1 MKSMTGFGKATSQSP
16 DFLLDVTVK
25 AVNGRFLEIKFHGPK
40 HYNVLESEMRK
51 RVAKHIKRGTVD
63 IYLNRKVFNG
73 SEKVLFNTKL
83 AKKWLAGFN
92 AMAAELK
99 LSKAES
105 SEVLLAVPELIK
117 VEEANVVSG
126 KEKTTLMKSLEEA
139 LTACAKVRS
148 TEGSTLK
155 KDIQWH
161 LKSLGSQVQKIKK
174 LRDKTR
180 KELMGKYKK
189 KLESYEAPGEFDEQ
203 RIAQEIV
210 IQVDKSDISEEI
222 QRLEAHIKAICT
234 LISEDGSI
242 GKKLDFYAQELLRE
256 VNTVGSKSTS
266 SDLTQVV
273 VEAKGFVEKYREQ
286 VQNVE

>member
-40 HYNVLESEMRK
+40 IYNILESEMRK

-63 IYLNRKVFNG
+63 LYFNRKVFNG
-73 SEKVLFNTKL
+73 SEKVLFNSKL

-99 LSKAES
+99 LQQAQT
-105 SEVLLAVPELIK
+105 SEVLLSVPELIK
-117 VEEANVVSG
+117 VEEANVVSS
-126 KEKTTLMKSLEEA
+126 KEKTALFKSLEDA
-139 LTACAKVRS
+139 LSSCAKVRS
-148 TEGSTLK
+148 SEGASLK

-161 LKSLGSQVQKIKK
+161 LKSLSAQVQKVKK

-180 KELMGKYKK
+180 KDLLEKYKK
-189 KLESYEAPGEFDEQ
+189 RLESYDTPGEFDEQ
-203 RIAQEIV
+203 RVAQEIV

-222 QRLEAHIKAICT
+222 QRLEAHIKAIT
-234 LISEDGSI
+234 SLVKDSGTI

-256 VNTVGSKSTS
+256 VNTVGSKSSS

>member
-1 MKSMTGFGKATSQSP
+1 MTGFGKATSQSP
-16 DFLLDVTVK
+16 DFLLDVTVR

-40 HYNVLESEMRK
+40 LYNILESEMRK
-51 RVAKHIKRGTVD
+51 RVAKYMKRGTVD

-83 AKKWLAGFN
+83 AKKWLSGFN
-92 AMAAELK
+92 AMATELK

-105 SEVLLAVPELIK
+105 SEVLLSVPELIK

-126 KEKTTLMKSLEEA
+126 KEKTALMKSLEEA
-139 LTACAKVRS
+139 LSSCAKVRA
-148 TEGSTLK
+148 TEGASLK
-155 KDIQWH
+155 KDIQGH
-161 LKSLGSQVQKIKK
+161 LKFLSDQVQKVKK
-174 LRDKTR
+174 LREKTR
-180 KELMGKYKK
+180 KDLQEKYKK
-189 KLESYEAPGEFDEQ
+189 KLESYEVPGDFDEQ

-222 QRLEAHIKAICT
+222 QRLEAHIKAIT
-234 LISEDGSI
+234 SLVGATGTI

-266 SDLTQVV
+266 SDLTGVV
-273 VEAKGFVEKYREQ
+273 VEAKGLIEKYREQ